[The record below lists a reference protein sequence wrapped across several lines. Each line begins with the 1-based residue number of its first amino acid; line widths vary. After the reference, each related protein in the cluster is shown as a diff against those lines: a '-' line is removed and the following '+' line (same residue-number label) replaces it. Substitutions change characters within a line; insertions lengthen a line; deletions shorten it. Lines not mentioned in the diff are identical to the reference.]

1 MKRVYEKPMI
11 SVEELFLDAPIAL
24 TNCEADPE
32 DMNSLMELGYFNP
45 ERSCTIV
52 QDEIQWSSTNDTIC
66 YHSNVI
72 KAFTS

>member
-11 SVEELFLDAPIAL
+11 SVEVLELDAPIAA
-24 TNCEADPE
+24 NCQADKD
-32 DMNSLMELGYFNP
+32 DMNSLMELGYFNG
-45 ERSCTIV
+45 EHTCGLDVDAI
-52 QDEIQWSSTNDTIC
+52 DWGDDTIC

>member
-11 SVEELFLDAPIAL
+11 SVEELHLDAPIA
-24 TNCEADPE
+24 TNCEANKD
-32 DMNSLMELGYFNP
+32 DMNSLIDLGYFNADKNCNIC
-45 ERSCTIV
+45 EDAIL
-52 QDEIQWSSTNDTIC
+52 WGSSHDTIC